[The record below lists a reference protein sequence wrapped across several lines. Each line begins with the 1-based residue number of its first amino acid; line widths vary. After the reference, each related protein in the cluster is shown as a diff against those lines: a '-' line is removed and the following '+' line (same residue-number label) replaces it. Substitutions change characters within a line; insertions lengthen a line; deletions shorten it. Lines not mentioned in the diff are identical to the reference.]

1 MATAAFQGSSVPHHC
16 RRCVNNV
23 INPPSLH
30 AQLVIPFLL
39 GPGHGW
45 DEELCSQDVTVDP
58 RMSQWIPGSSPQE
71 EELHGRYR
79 MQEFWY
85 PEKINKLSQGIKTNW
100 VQPSG

>member
-1 MATAAFQGSSVPHHC
+1 MPHHC

-39 GPGHGW
+39 GPGHCW

-58 RMSQWIPGSSPQE
+58 R
-71 EELHGRYR
+71 
-79 MQEFWY
+79 
-85 PEKINKLSQGIKTNW
+85 
-100 VQPSG
+100 VQPSGRGAAWTLQDAGILVPRENK